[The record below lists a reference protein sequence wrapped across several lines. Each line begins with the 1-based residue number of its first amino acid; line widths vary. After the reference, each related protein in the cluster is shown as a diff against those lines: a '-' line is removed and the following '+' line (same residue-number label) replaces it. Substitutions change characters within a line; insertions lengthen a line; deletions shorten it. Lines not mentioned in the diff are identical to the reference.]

1 MDRLFQ
7 RRYPSVGGVSNE
19 QARELAAISFGIGRQ
34 VGVLID
40 RKGRPSMVIVGT
52 PDGIYIP
59 DLSRS
64 RVAGTRL
71 RGLRLVHTHLRG
83 EGLSEEDLTDM
94 LFLRLDS
101 ITALN
106 VTAMAEP
113 GMMYWAHLL
122 PPGQP
127 GPDDEP
133 YRIFGPVRF
142 DQVDFDFEG
151 QAIALEDELGRSG
164 EALARDETGREGVAI
179 LVNVSSQPRAEAE
192 ASLEELADLAKTAGL
207 SVAET
212 VIQRV
217 SKVNPKFIMGKGKV
231 AELEIL
237 ALRTGAQTLV
247 FDRELSPA
255 QIRNLAEVTERKII
269 DRTQLILDIFAQHA
283 TTRSGK
289 LQVEMAQLKY
299 LLPRLVRQGHAMS
312 RLMGGIGG
320 RGPGETKLEM
330 DRRKVRER
338 IDRIKSDLKK
348 LRKRRGNTRA
358 RRAKVGLP
366 VVSLV
371 GYTNAGKSTLLNTLT
386 KSKVLAEDKLFA
398 TLDPTSRRLRFP
410 QDKELIL
417 TDTVGFIR
425 ELPAELREAFQAT
438 LEELEAADLLVHV
451 ADAAHPELENRIEAV
466 NGILHEMDLG
476 DIPVILALNKW
487 DIATPATREI
497 ILSRYPDAIPVSAL
511 SREGLRPLVRYIVDR
526 VLWRERV
533 DGATMYDGTSA
544 FADELYT
551 VSSEY
556 ENETDPLKD

>member
-1 MDRLFQ
+1 MFQ
-7 RRYPSVGGVSNE
+7 RRYPSVGGVSIE

-34 VGVLID
+34 IGLLID

-52 PDGIYIP
+52 PDGIFIP

-71 RGLRLVHTHLRG
+71 RGVRLVHTHLRG
-83 EGLSEEDLTDM
+83 ESLSEEDLTDM

-101 ITALN
+101 ITALQ
-106 VTAMAEP
+106 VTSMAEP
-113 GMMYWAHLL
+113 SMMYWAHLL
-122 PPGQP
+122 PPGQS
-127 GPDDEP
+127 GTNDKP
-133 YRIFGPVRF
+133 YQMFGPVRF
-142 DQVDFDFEG
+142 DQVDFDFEA
-151 QAIALEDELGRSG
+151 QVLALEDELGRSG
-164 EALARDETGREGVAI
+164 ESLASDETGREGVAI
-179 LVNVSSQPRAEAE
+179 LISVSSLPRVEAE

-217 SKVNPKFIMGKGKV
+217 SKTNPKFIIGKGKV

-237 ALRTGAQTLV
+237 ALGTGAQTLV

-255 QIRNLAEVTERKII
+255 QIRNLAEVTERKIL

-283 TTRSGK
+283 TTKSGK

-299 LLPRLVRQGHAMS
+299 LLPRLVRQDRAMS

-330 DRRKVRER
+330 DRRKIRER
-338 IDRIKSDLKK
+338 IGRIKSDLKK
-348 LRKRRGNTRA
+348 LRNRRGNTRA

-386 KSKVLAEDKLFA
+386 KSKVLAENKLFA

-451 ADAAHPELENRIEAV
+451 ADASHPELENRIRAV
-466 NGILHEMDLG
+466 NEILHDMELE
-476 DIPVILALNKW
+476 DIPVVLALNKW
-487 DIATPATREI
+487 DVASASAREI
-497 ILSRYPDAIPVSAL
+497 ILERYPNAIPVSAL
-511 SREGLRPLVRYIVDR
+511 SREGLRPLVQYIVDR
-526 VLWRERV
+526 VLWREHV
-533 DGATMYDGTSA
+533 EGIADSCDIISA
-544 FADELYT
+544 SDDFESSFSLELDDSIQE
-551 VSSEY
+551 V
-556 ENETDPLKD
+556 PH